1 MKFNID
7 KTNGLG
13 NSDRTFGIFFGRYGV
28 SVILDLRRRGRS
40 IPCVQESPEKQS
52 PSSTA

>member
-28 SVILDLRRRGRS
+28 GDS
-40 IPCVQESPEKQS
+40 
-52 PSSTA
+52 